1 MSKKTLYGIFDCEQ
15 VLLASAKEIRAN
27 KIEIKEVYS
36 PFPIHGLDKVL
47 GLKETRMAITAFIY
61 GCIGLSLGAL
71 MIYNI
76 MIVDWPQNIGGKPN
90 STFYH
95 NMPAFV
101 PILFECTVLFAAHLM
116 SITYLIRCGLFPGG
130 KSDSP
135 DPRTTDDKF
144 LMEIVAEGDVDAV
157 KEIRANK
164 IEIKEVYSP
173 FPVHGLDKALGLK
186 ETRMAITAFIY
197 GCIGLSLAALM
208 IYNIMIVDWAQNIG
222 GKPNFTFY
230 HNMPAF
236 IPIMF
241 ECTVLFAA
249 HLMSI
254 TYLIRC
260 GLFPAGESDSPDP
273 RTTDDK
279 FLMEIVVEGDV
290 TTVKEILRKT
300 GATEIN
306 EKDA

>member
-1 MSKKTLYGIFDCEQ
+1 MSEKTLYGIFDCEQ
-15 VLLASAKEIRAN
+15 ALLASAKEIRAN

-47 GLKETRMAITAFIY
+47 GLKETRMGITAFIY

-130 KSDSP
+130 
-135 DPRTTDDKF
+135 
-144 LMEIVAEGDVDAV
+144 
-157 KEIRANK
+157 
-164 IEIKEVYSP
+164 
-173 FPVHGLDKALGLK
+173 
-186 ETRMAITAFIY
+186 
-197 GCIGLSLAALM
+197 
-208 IYNIMIVDWAQNIG
+208 
-222 GKPNFTFY
+222 
-230 HNMPAF
+230 
-236 IPIMF
+236 
-241 ECTVLFAA
+241 
-249 HLMSI
+249 
-254 TYLIRC
+254 
-260 GLFPAGESDSPDP
+260 ESDSPDP

-290 TTVKEILRKT
+290 TAVKEILTKT

>member
-1 MSKKTLYGIFDCEQ
+1 MSKNTLYGIFDCEQ
-15 VLLASAKEIRAN
+15 VLLASVKEIRAN
-27 KIEIKEVYS
+27 NIEIKEVYS

-47 GLKETRMAITAFIY
+47 GLKETRMGITAFIY

-116 SITYLIRCGLFPGG
+116 SITYLIRCGLFPG
-130 KSDSP
+130 
-135 DPRTTDDKF
+135 
-144 LMEIVAEGDVDAV
+144 A
-157 KEIRANK
+157 
-164 IEIKEVYSP
+164 
-173 FPVHGLDKALGLK
+173 
-186 ETRMAITAFIY
+186 
-197 GCIGLSLAALM
+197 
-208 IYNIMIVDWAQNIG
+208 
-222 GKPNFTFY
+222 
-230 HNMPAF
+230 
-236 IPIMF
+236 
-241 ECTVLFAA
+241 
-249 HLMSI
+249 
-254 TYLIRC
+254 
-260 GLFPAGESDSPDP
+260 ESDSPDP

-279 FLMEIVVEGDV
+279 FLIEIVVDGDV
-290 TTVKEILRKT
+290 TAVKEILAKT

>member
-61 GCIGLSLGAL
+61 GCLGLSLGAL

-90 STFYH
+90 WTFYH

-130 KSDSP
+130 
-135 DPRTTDDKF
+135 
-144 LMEIVAEGDVDAV
+144 
-157 KEIRANK
+157 
-164 IEIKEVYSP
+164 
-173 FPVHGLDKALGLK
+173 
-186 ETRMAITAFIY
+186 
-197 GCIGLSLAALM
+197 
-208 IYNIMIVDWAQNIG
+208 
-222 GKPNFTFY
+222 
-230 HNMPAF
+230 
-236 IPIMF
+236 
-241 ECTVLFAA
+241 
-249 HLMSI
+249 
-254 TYLIRC
+254 
-260 GLFPAGESDSPDP
+260 ESDSPDP

-279 FLMEIVVEGDV
+279 FLMEIVVEGDLAAA
-290 TTVKEILRKT
+290 KAMLKKT